1 MTAYGPT
8 KKEKWEFVWNV
19 IGISLGSASTALFWT
34 ASIVENYGFALFIV
48 PSLFIVAL
56 SVILLFNGLEQLS
69 LRIRIEESQRTSE
82 LIDEIVT
89 IYREEPR
96 CTR

>member
-8 KKEKWEFVWNV
+8 KKEKWEFVWNA
-19 IGISLGSASTALFWT
+19 IGISLGSASTALFW
-34 ASIVENYGFALFIV
+34 AESIVESYGFALFIV

-56 SVILLFNGLEQLS
+56 STILLFNGLEKLA

-96 CTR
+96 